1 MEHPRAFPAFLSLAF
16 LSACGGEPAPSKAVP
31 SEPGLALELGFEN
44 TCLPLAVSE
53 LMVEAPPSGI
63 TYGAGVD
70 GLAARFDGSGS
81 ALKLFGLDRLRIEQ
95 AMTLEFFVN
104 AADWKNP
111 YGAGS
116 GLESLVSHADIFT
129 VAVDPHSWKLQARL
143 TTSTS
148 GTPLRLSGG
157 QIQTGSWHHV
167 ALIYDSDQ
175 SRARLALDGEV
186 VDEVYAQGNVA
197 INPLL
202 ELVVGT
208 WFQKNQA
215 FCGSLD
221 SVRLWNRAFAPDEL
235 LEIGKRVRP

>member
-1 MEHPRAFPAFLSLAF
+1 MQRPIAVPLLLGLAF
-16 LSACGGEPAPSKAVP
+16 LSACGGDSAPAPTVP
-31 SEPGLALELGFEN
+31 SEPGLALELEFED
-44 TCLPLAVSE
+44 TCKPVAVSE
-53 LMVEAPPSGI
+53 LMVEAPPTGV
-63 TYGAGVD
+63 TFGPGVD
-70 GLAARFDGSGS
+70 GLAARFDGSG
-81 ALKLFGLDRLRIEQ
+81 AAVKLFGLDGLKIEQ
-95 AMTLEFFVN
+95 SMTLEFFVN

-129 VAVDPHSWKLQARL
+129 VAIDPHTWKLQARL

-148 GTPLRLSGG
+148 GTSLRLSGG
-157 QIQTGSWHHV
+157 KIQTGSWHHV
-167 ALIYDSDQ
+167 ALVYDGEG
-175 SRARLALDGEV
+175 SRARLVLDGEV

-197 INPLL
+197 VNPLL

-221 SVRLWNRAFAPDEL
+221 SIRLWKRALTADEL
-235 LEIGKRVRP
+235 ANVRNRVRA